1 VQCPREASGKRS
13 VVSFKKINKILDQIL
28 PTKKVGLFVFFF
40 CFCFLPNNTTNN
52 NFPLCQ
58 NMDDQSSQTSKR
70 KKKQKKS
77 FSVRAQTIEEVFGEV
92 RVKLKMEL

>member
-1 VQCPREASGKRS
+1 
-13 VVSFKKINKILDQIL
+13 
-28 PTKKVGLFVFFF
+28 
-40 CFCFLPNNTTNN
+40 
-52 NFPLCQ
+52 
-58 NMDDQSSQTSKR
+58 MDDQSSQTSKR